1 MEEGVEDEGRMQRRE
16 AVLCTVAGPP
26 YSRSPGGEGGHCS
39 CYFLHGWCP
48 QEVFITVTL
57 VEKEQ
62 EVVH

>member
-1 MEEGVEDEGRMQRRE
+1 MEEGEDEGRMQRRE
-16 AVLCTVAGPP
+16 AECCARLQDLLTAGVQGVREGTVRAIS
-26 YSRSPGGEGGHCS
+26 YMDGG
-39 CYFLHGWCP
+39 P